1 MLLYDNYGYSWDE
14 AYSRLN
20 GVVSFNYILDK
31 FNILENLRYQNVPDL
46 NNYIDNEYGVFFEII
61 NISLEKILSFDDS
74 FNIYFFRH
82 LTNCLFFLIASIY
95 FYYTLN
101 LFYPKLVSI
110 LGFLLFIIHPRIF
123 AQSFYNSKDIIFL
136 VFFCISNYYLI
147 KFFIYQRIKHLF
159 LLSFII
165 ALTIGTRVMGIIVP
179 VLFILFFVLENLEK
193 NKYKKIYLI
202 IPFIVFTFLLTIIFW
217 PYLWENPFNLV
228 TSFKSM
234 GDYDWKGLVFF
245 EATYYSGR
253 YLPWYYLPKI
263 IFITTPILY
272 ISLFVLGSILI
283 FKFLLSNLINL
294 KDNSKNVWNNKEE
307 LFCIYSIII
316 VYFTIGIIIELNSTL
331 YNGWR
336 QVYFI
341 YPSIVFICTYGLNKL
356 LYVKNLKKFILSIF
370 GVFFLLIV
378 NWNYKNHPYQYVYYN
393 ELINNKIINNYELDY
408 WGVSNLEI
416 LRKLLEISEFA
427 DTKIF
432 NYSDTPYEYSLSMI
446 KKSQRK
452 KLIFT
457 NKIENAEYLVTNH
470 IYQSKRPHIKDTYLI
485 KNFELVYEINVDN
498 VNINSIYKK
507 K

>member
-1 MLLYDNYGYSWDE
+1 
-14 AYSRLN
+14 
-20 GVVSFNYILDK
+20 
-31 FNILENLRYQNVPDL
+31 
-46 NNYIDNEYGVFFEII
+46 
-61 NISLEKILSFDDS
+61 
-74 FNIYFFRH
+74 
-82 LTNCLFFLIASIY
+82 
-95 FYYTLN
+95 
-101 LFYPKLVSI
+101 
-110 LGFLLFIIHPRIF
+110 
-123 AQSFYNSKDIIFL
+123 
-136 VFFCISNYYLI
+136 
-147 KFFIYQRIKHLF
+147 
-159 LLSFII
+159 
-165 ALTIGTRVMGIIVP
+165 
-179 VLFILFFVLENLEK
+179 
-193 NKYKKIYLI
+193 
-202 IPFIVFTFLLTIIFW
+202 
-217 PYLWENPFNLV
+217 
-228 TSFKSM
+228 M

-245 EATYYSGR
+245 EAIYYSGR

-272 ISLFVLGSILI
+272 ILLFILGSILI

-294 KDNSKNVWNNKEE
+294 KDNSKNIWNNKEE

-356 LYVKNLKKFILSIF
+356 LNIKNLRKFILSIF

-393 ELINNKIINNYELDY
+393 ELINNKIIKNYELDY

-416 LRKLLEISEFA
+416 LRKILEISGFA

-457 NKIENAEYLVTNH
+457 NKIENAEYIVTNH

-485 KNFELVYEINVDN
+485 NNFELVYEINVDN